1 MSLAAVTREL
11 LVRYLDVW
19 TPAALHTARRVTFA
33 YAWSAEADAGT
44 DDATAHA
51 ETTEAALRGFAEFD
65 DLLRSRRLTYVIVGP
80 GAGGSDRLEAV
91 QAELKTSANLAVHA
105 VSGEPE
111 TLLPTALGAAG
122 ASGAPLLVF
131 SHAATPPARLHGAGR
146 PTELISVLP
155 PDDWA
160 THRDALHRRG
170 FELTTGVEFAATRS
184 AAGSAATGSDDQSA
198 ATGSAATRSGGAA
211 SDATGS
217 DDQSGR
223 CLVGFAT
230 GRANSLDAFKNAL
243 WAVDE
248 YAGVRYRD
256 PNDPNGRLQDISLAP
271 HPGPL
276 RRALLDRL
284 TSIGPQTVTQ
294 LRHYTLTDTIYRS
307 SDATRVIS
315 SLRHT
320 GAVTSG
326 SAHGRLSGDA
336 VVEATSASSRPTR

>member
-1 MSLAAVTREL
+1 MSMAAVTREL

-19 TPAALHTARRVTFA
+19 TPAALHTAKRVTFA
-33 YAWSAEADAGT
+33 YAWDAADAGT

-80 GAGGSDRLEAV
+80 GAGASDRLEAV
-91 QAELKTSANLAVHA
+91 QAELTTSANLAVHA
-105 VSGEPE
+105 VSGDPE

-122 ASGAPLLVF
+122 AGGAPLLVF
-131 SHAATPPARLHGAGR
+131 SHAPAPPARLHGAGR

-160 THRDALHRRG
+160 THREALHRRG
-170 FELTTGVEFAATRS
+170 FELTTGVEFAAT
-184 AAGSAATGSDDQSA
+184 GSGD
-198 ATGSAATRSGGAA
+198 R
-211 SDATGS
+211 
-217 DDQSGR
+217 SGR

-230 GRANSLDAFKNAL
+230 DRANSLDAFKNAL

-336 VVEATSASSRPTR
+336 VVEATSASSRGTR